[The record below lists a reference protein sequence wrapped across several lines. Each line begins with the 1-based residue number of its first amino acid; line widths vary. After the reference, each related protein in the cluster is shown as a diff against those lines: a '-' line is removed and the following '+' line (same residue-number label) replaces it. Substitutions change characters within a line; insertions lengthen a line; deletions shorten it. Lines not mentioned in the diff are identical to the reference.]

1 MSHQLTQIY
10 VDFLSQ
16 VENEKAQFEQEEAV
30 TRVKSDYLVKNIL
43 NQGWLWFLTI
53 RIERSNGT
61 FFW

>member
-53 RIERSNGT
+53 RIERSNRT

>member
-1 MSHQLTQIY
+1 MNHQLTQIY
-10 VDFLSQ
+10 VDFLPQ

-53 RIERSNGT
+53 RVERSSGA
-61 FFW
+61 FF

>member
-1 MSHQLTQIY
+1 MNHQLTQIY
-10 VDFLSQ
+10 VDFLPQ